1 MDSLKRSQRG
11 VPRGV
16 HPRSLDTT
24 GAYPNG
30 VGDRPSA
37 GTNSPDTDGYRVT
50 GRRDTG
56 STNVTTVRNGG
67 DGVKSVREDAFVDA
81 VYRARTQIGAGM
93 WLVLVTTDADPM
105 RLRESIKLATQG
117 GTEVLVLIVPT
128 VLFQRAHLE
137 TITEAYDAYTEFEQ
151 LRRELDSHP
160 RVTALEVAPGDR
172 LRTLLSV
179 EQSERHKPEAR

>member
-1 MDSLKRSQRG
+1 
-11 VPRGV
+11 
-16 HPRSLDTT
+16 
-24 GAYPNG
+24 
-30 VGDRPSA
+30 
-37 GTNSPDTDGYRVT
+37 
-50 GRRDTG
+50 
-56 STNVTTVRNGG
+56 
-67 DGVKSVREDAFVDA
+67 
-81 VYRARTQIGAGM
+81 M

-179 EQSERHKPEAR
+179 EQSERQNRRPDSDC